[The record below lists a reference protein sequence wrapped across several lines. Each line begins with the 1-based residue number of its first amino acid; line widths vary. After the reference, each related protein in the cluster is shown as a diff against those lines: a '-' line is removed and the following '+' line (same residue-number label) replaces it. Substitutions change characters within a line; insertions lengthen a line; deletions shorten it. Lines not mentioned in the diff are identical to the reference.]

1 MFLPLSQR
9 QLIVGF
15 FWRRKKYSRVYIE
28 RREHIVYLWS
38 DWQYPPRQKDIL
50 DLARFIFWH
59 QMQSNDL
66 WACSLHR
73 RNAFIEKKN
82 QKMLQHAPSQQ
93 YSPTAQWFLRSINA
107 FSPKKTEETE
117 PFIPE
122 GSGQTQIPHLQDG
135 FNHKQTPKEKS
146 DKSELWLTEYF
157 FPTLAESHFRSARYI
172 IKLNSIFKKVIL
184 FYRKWKLNS
193 YQVHEHLFFWSV
205 VS

>member
-1 MFLPLSQR
+1 MFLPFSQR
-9 QLIVGF
+9 QLMVGF
-15 FWRRKKYSRVYIE
+15 FWRRKKYSPVYIE
-28 RREHIVYLWS
+28 KGENIVYLWS
-38 DWQYPPRQKDIL
+38 DWQYPPRQEDIL
-50 DLARFIFWH
+50 DLVRFIFWH
-59 QMQSNDL
+59 QMQSNDV

-73 RNAFIEKKN
+73 RNALIEKKN

-93 YSPTAQWFLRSINA
+93 YSPTSQWFLRSKNA
-107 FSPKKTEETE
+107 FSPKKTEETG

-122 GSGQTQIPHLQDG
+122 SCGQTQIPHLQHG

-146 DKSELWLTEYF
+146 YKSELWLTEYF
-157 FPTLAESHFRSARYI
+157 FPTLADNHFRSALYI

-205 VS
+205 IS